1 MKKYL
6 SLLLA
11 IILVFSL
18 AACGN
23 IDDKETKDNTDT
35 TAGDTVENKDN
46 TDTTAGDT
54 VENKDT
60 PKELYT
66 LGDYTIEY
74 KGAKIASDDD
84 GYPSVIIT
92 VGFTNDS
99 DFEATCSDNLYAKAQ
114 QKGESMSY
122 AMLSADEYYKKIAVP
137 GETIDVTFG
146 YLLNPVDYDGNYNY
160 TDAITLTISN
170 PIAEADCS
178 ITIDPTTL
186 ANEAVTGSNG

>member
-23 IDDKETKDNTDT
+23 VDDKDTKDNTNT
-35 TAGDTVENKDN
+35 TS
-46 TDTTAGDT
+46 GDT

-60 PKELYT
+60 PKEVYT

-74 KGAKIASDDD
+74 EGAKIASDDD

-92 VGFTNDS
+92 VGFTNNSDS
-99 DFEATCSDNLYAKAQ
+99 EATCSDNLYAKAKQ
-114 QKGESMSY
+114 NDESMSY
-122 AMLSADEYYKKIAVP
+122 AMLSADEYYKKTAAP

-146 YLLNPVDYDGNYNY
+146 YLLNPLDWDGNINF
-160 TDAITLTISN
+160 TDAITLTIDN
-170 PIAEADCS
+170 PIAEANCS

-186 ANEAVTGSNG
+186 TNETVTDSNG